1 MSCLCDRSN
10 QKLRRAEQ
18 HVQVVMM
25 DGSGCLMVHSDGTRR
40 SQVARLQTKSQF
52 TVTTQHVV
60 TVNCCNVLKLSHL
73 LVVSAPIT
81 EPTLWYFGCPWNI
94 LPDETMQEFSVDILK
109 KLCRWCHV
117 AQKLP
122 SCNTVRIHQ
131 ALPSSKNTKKHLG
144 WEPENLWPISQDTAG
159 WTVSIIYTRCAE
171 AFLHTAAINCHAI

>member
-1 MSCLCDRSN
+1 MLQNKQDGK
-10 QKLRRAEQ
+10 KLRRAEQ

-81 EPTLWYFGCPWNI
+81 EPTL
-94 LPDETMQEFSVDILK
+94 
-109 KLCRWCHV
+109 
-117 AQKLP
+117 
-122 SCNTVRIHQ
+122 
-131 ALPSSKNTKKHLG
+131 
-144 WEPENLWPISQDTAG
+144 
-159 WTVSIIYTRCAE
+159 
-171 AFLHTAAINCHAI
+171 